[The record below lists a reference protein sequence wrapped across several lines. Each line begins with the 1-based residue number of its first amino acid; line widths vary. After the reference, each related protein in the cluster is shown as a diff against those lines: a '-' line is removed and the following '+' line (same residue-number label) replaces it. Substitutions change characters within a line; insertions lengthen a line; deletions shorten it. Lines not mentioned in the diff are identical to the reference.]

1 MVRFVDGDV
10 VNASVLVTHDK
21 KVYDER
27 FGTRFL
33 RVPAVGLLLFLTSL
47 GVVACRFPNP
57 ICQRGVVWV
66 DLS

>member
-1 MVRFVDGDV
+1 MVRFVYGDV

-21 KVYDER
+21 KVYAER
-27 FGTRFL
+27 FGTHFL

-47 GVVACRFPNP
+47 GVVACRFLNP
-57 ICQRGVVWV
+57 IRQREVVWG